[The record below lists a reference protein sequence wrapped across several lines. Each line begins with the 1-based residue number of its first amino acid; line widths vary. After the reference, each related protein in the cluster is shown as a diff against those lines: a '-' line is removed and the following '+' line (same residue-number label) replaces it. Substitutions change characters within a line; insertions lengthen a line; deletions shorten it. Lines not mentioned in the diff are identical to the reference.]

1 MTETKHF
8 LTTVTVTGADDTVD
22 PAALLPLQARYP
34 HAEFGIL
41 LSQGRVGSE
50 AGCNR
55 FPGSKWLRQLAAV
68 AAGGKLRLSGHLC
81 GNWVRTALAGAWPAD
96 AVEAA
101 APGLAATVK
110 RWQLNTHSQPHNVCP
125 RALDG
130 VLRVLAADGVEVIFQ
145 LDGLAGPVAAD
156 HYLKLGHKNISGLFD
171 LSAGAGR
178 LPDQWPTPVPGLRC
192 GYAGGLSP
200 ENAAEQAE
208 LVQRVAL
215 QGSWVDAET
224 KLRSD
229 KDDSFD
235 LGRVEAFLAAW
246 EPWVAK

>member
-1 MTETKHF
+1 M
-8 LTTVTVTGADDTVD
+8 
-22 PAALLPLQARYP
+22 
-34 HAEFGIL
+34 
-41 LSQGRVGSE
+41 
-50 AGCNR
+50 
-55 FPGSKWLRQLAAV
+55 
-68 AAGGKLRLSGHLC
+68 
-81 GNWVRTALAGAWPAD
+81 
-96 AVEAA
+96 
-101 APGLAATVK
+101 
-110 RWQLNTHSQPHNVCP
+110 
-125 RALDG
+125 
-130 VLRVLAADGVEVIFQ
+130 LAADGVEVIFQ